1 MQANRV
7 RVEGRRP
14 EQSDEL
20 PGVARD
26 VFASSF
32 FFLLCSRG
40 APSSLR
46 PLKVKRKKIHRRME
60 ELGAYRRLIDI
71 SSLTVTIV
79 QGPSF

>member
-26 VFASSF
+26 VFASSV
-32 FFLLCSRG
+32 FFLLF
-40 APSSLR
+40 LEER
-46 PLKVKRKKIHRRME
+46 PLR
-60 ELGAYRRLIDI
+60 YD
-71 SSLTVTIV
+71 
-79 QGPSF
+79 P